1 MTARSTAPTT
11 MRVHAY
17 ARTAAQAE
25 ENVLGRGFILAGVET
40 VSTGHTV
47 GLLYEFAVEIEC
59 QPLAAG
65 ASASSA
71 A

>member
-17 ARTAAQAE
+17 ARTAAEAE

-40 VSTGHTV
+40 VPTGVTV
-47 GLLYEFAVEIEC
+47 GLLYEFAVTIEA
-59 QPLAAG
+59 QPLAGAAAG
-65 ASASSA
+65 SA